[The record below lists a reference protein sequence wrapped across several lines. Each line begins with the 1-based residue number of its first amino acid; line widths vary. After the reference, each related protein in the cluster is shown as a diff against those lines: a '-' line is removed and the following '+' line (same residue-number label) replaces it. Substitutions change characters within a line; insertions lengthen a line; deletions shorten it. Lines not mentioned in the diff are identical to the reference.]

1 MPQRS
6 THGKARRGRVYEFF
20 VLGELMAGP
29 HHGYL
34 LHTILGK
41 ILGPFRK
48 ASWGALYPLIHRL
61 EKEGLIVPDKRIKR
75 GDAEEKGSRRNLYRI
90 TKAGR
95 DRFQALILE
104 PVPYEAYDTDL
115 FIGKLGY
122 FDHITVEQQRAILQH
137 HLGYL
142 RAQTDYMRAALRQV
156 MAETDIPLQERRRIQ
171 WVTEFRLTRLEA
183 EIAWV
188 HQAFADLK
196 KGQEMIR

>member
-1 MPQRS
+1 MPQSPTQR
-6 THGKARRGRVYEFF
+6 KARQGRVYEFF

-34 LHTILGK
+34 LHEILGK

-48 ASWGALYPLIHRL
+48 ASWGALYPMIHRL
-61 EKEGLIVPDKRIKR
+61 EKEGLIVPDSRTK
-75 GDAEEKGSRRNLYRI
+75 DSRRHLYRI

-104 PVPYEAYDTDL
+104 PIPYEAYDTDL

-122 FDHITVEQQRAILQH
+122 FDYITVQQQQGILRH
-137 HLGYL
+137 HRGYVQ
-142 RAQTDYMRAALRQV
+142 AQADYMQEALRQV
-156 MAETDIPLQERRRIQ
+156 MADTDIPLQERRRIR
-171 WVTEFRLTRLEA
+171 WVTEFRLSRLEA

-188 HQAFADLK
+188 QAALADLK
-196 KGQEMIR
+196 